1 MLSKVKKHGAT
12 FQNYIS
18 LDLLNSATK
27 WSISLECFSLF
38 LVFYMSLQPKKRV
51 YNSSSLII
59 VPVTSVATGVNFVAD
74 VNFCTIVCLRLI
86 RVRMRNDYAWTPVFD
101 KNKSNKT
108 KRNKIQL

>member
-51 YNSSSLII
+51 YNSSSHII
-59 VPVTSVATGVNFVAD
+59 VPVTSVVNVVAD
-74 VNFCTIVCLRLI
+74 VNICTIVCLPLVRI
-86 RVRMRNDYAWTPVFD
+86 RMRNDYAWTPVFD

-108 KRNKIQL
+108 KRNKIQ